1 MLLYK
6 KVSTSV
12 MLHVNT
18 CLFLKY
24 FTVLKKQKQ
33 VSDIT
38 FFVLA
43 CLLLQL
49 RNQTSISHDQPR
61 GLVIRAPDY

>member
-38 FFVLA
+38 LFCA
-43 CLLLQL
+43 CVSPVTTLQ
-49 RNQTSISHDQPR
+49 
-61 GLVIRAPDY
+61 PDLNIT